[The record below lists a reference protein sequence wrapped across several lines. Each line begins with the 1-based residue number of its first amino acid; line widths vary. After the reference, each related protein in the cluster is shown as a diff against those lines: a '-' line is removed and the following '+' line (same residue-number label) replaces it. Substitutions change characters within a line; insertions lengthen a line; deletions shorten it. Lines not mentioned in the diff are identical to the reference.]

1 MINAR
6 KELQEQLVSI
16 PAKLECADITR
27 EIYDFVKKQYVEIDI
42 RLPVGYSEEE
52 FTAFLTALNFDYDD
66 GYGTQE
72 LYGTIWFDDGTWL
85 ERYEYDGS
93 EWWVFKQYPVIP
105 EYLSPEKCELDEN
118 FQQGLVD
125 NFKQFIKG

>member
-6 KELQEQLVSI
+6 NELEEELVSI
-16 PAKLECADITR
+16 PAKLVCADITR
-27 EIYDFVKKQYVEIDI
+27 ETYDFVKKQYVEIEI

-52 FTAFLTALNFDYDD
+52 FTAFLTVLDFDYDN
-66 GYGTQE
+66 GYGTQK
-72 LYGTIWFDDGTWL
+72 LYGKIWFDDGTWL
-85 ERYEYDGS
+85 ERDEYDGS
-93 EWWVFKQYPVIP
+93 EWWRVKAVPAIP
-105 EYLSPEKCELDEN
+105 EYLSPEKSDLDEN